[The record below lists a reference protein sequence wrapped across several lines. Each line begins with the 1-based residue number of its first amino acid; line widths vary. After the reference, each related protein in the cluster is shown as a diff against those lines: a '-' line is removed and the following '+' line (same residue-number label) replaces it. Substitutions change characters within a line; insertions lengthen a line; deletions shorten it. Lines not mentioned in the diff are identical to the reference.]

1 MSSSRQLRVAVVGGG
16 MFFADVIGQALM
28 DFERYGLAPYLGSIG
43 QGRFARDLADVDIKF
58 VAIGTHSPQ
67 RGTAGKIA
75 DWYREGVPDSE
86 ITPHY
91 GDTVWEEIVTE
102 ASPDVLIV
110 ATPDDL
116 HYAPIMHALGS
127 GLDVI
132 TEKPLCLKLEQAD
145 EVIQAAQDAERIVS
159 ADMHKRYDPMNVKLF
174 RDLAPRMGEVNY
186 VRAVLE
192 EPLEVS
198 TEVFKWAARSNPFS
212 YVGCHWTDV
221 VHYYL
226 GVSPVSVHATGQKKL
241 LVNWTDPETG
251 EPKPIDTF
259 DSMQVKV
266 TYDNGMEALYINA
279 WINPADFEGPVNQ
292 EIKVFCTRGHAFMDQ
307 QDRGLRYC
315 IAGEGSRT
323 TNPFFNGL
331 TPRYEPFDEMKGYG
345 KDSLTAGMLA
355 ILRRRFLGE
364 SLEELGSDYPTAASQ
379 RPTVAL
385 VDAADQVARENWEHT
400 KAGKGSPVTAYLG
413 DGGISVLSSSPKGW

>member
-1 MSSSRQLRVAVVGGG
+1 
-16 MFFADVIGQALM
+16 MFFEEVIGQTLM

-43 QGRFARDLADVDIKF
+43 QGRYARDLADVQIRL
-58 VAIGTHSPQ
+58 VAVGTHSRQ

-75 DWYREGVPDSE
+75 DWYRTGVPDAE
-86 ITPHY
+86 LTPYY
-91 GDTVWEEIVTE
+91 GETVWEQII
-102 ASPDVLIV
+102 AQARPDVLVV

-116 HYAPIMHALGS
+116 HYAPIMHALDQ

-132 TEKPLCLKLEQAD
+132 TEKPLCLKLEQAK
-145 EVIQAAQDAERIVS
+145 EIAAAARAAGRTVS
-159 ADMHKRYDPMNVKLF
+159 SDMHKRYDPMHVKLF
-174 RDLAPRMGEVNY
+174 RDLVPRMGEVNY
-186 VRAVLE
+186 LRAVLE

-226 GVSPVSVHATGQKKL
+226 DVAPVSVHATGQKKL
-241 LVNWTDPETG
+241 LVNWTDPQSG
-251 EPKPIDTF
+251 DPKPIDTF

-266 TYDNGMEALYINA
+266 TYDTGMEALYINA

-315 IAGEGSRT
+315 ITGEGSRT

-331 TPRYEPFDEMKGYG
+331 TPSYQPLDEMKGYG
-345 KDSLTAGMLA
+345 KDSLPAGMSA
-355 ILRRRFLGE
+355 ILRRRFLGH
-364 SLEELGSDYPTAASQ
+364 SLDELEPDYPSAASQ
-379 RPTVAL
+379 VSTVAL
-385 VDAADQVARENWEHT
+385 IDAADQVVRSNWDYAQ
-400 KAGKGSPVTAYLG
+400 AGRGSPVTAFLG
-413 DGGISVLSSSPKGW
+413 DGDIRMRDPLAARP

>member
-1 MSSSRQLRVAVVGGG
+1 MSTDRQVRVAVVGGG
-16 MFFADVIGQALM
+16 MFFQDVIGQTLM

-43 QGRFARDLADVDIKF
+43 QGKYARELAEVEIRF
-58 VAIGTHSPQ
+58 VAIGTRSSE

-75 DWYREGVPDSE
+75 EWYKEGVPESE
-86 ITPHY
+86 IAPYY
-91 GDTVWEEIVTE
+91 GDAVWEEIVSE
-102 ASPDVLIV
+102 ASPDVLVV

-116 HYAPIMHALGS
+116 HHAPIMHALGS

-132 TEKPLCLKLEQAD
+132 TEKPLCLRLEQAD
-145 EVIQAAQDAERIVS
+145 EITSAAREAGRIV
-159 ADMHKRYDPMNVKLF
+159 ACDMHKRYDPMHVKLF
-174 RDLAPRMGEVNY
+174 RDLVPRMGEVNY
-186 VRAVLE
+186 IRAVLE

-251 EPKPIDTF
+251 EPKSVDTF

-266 TYDNGMEALYINA
+266 TYDDGMEALYVNA
-279 WINPADFEGPVNQ
+279 WVNPADFEGPVNQ

-345 KDSLTAGMLA
+345 KDSLTAGMSA
-355 ILRRRFLGE
+355 ILRRRLLGE
-364 SLEELGSDYPTAASQ
+364 GLEELEPDYPGAASQ
-379 RPTVAL
+379 RSTVAL
-385 VDAADQVARENWEHT
+385 IEAADEVARRNLEHT
-400 KAGKGSPVTAYLG
+400 RAGKGSPVTAYLG
-413 DGGISVLSSSPKGW
+413 DSGIAVLDPLAG

>member
-145 EVIQAAQDAERIVS
+145 EVIQAAQERTWQRS
-159 ADMHKRYDPMNVKLF
+159 RCHHREA
-174 RDLAPRMGEVNY
+174 
-186 VRAVLE
+186 AVPE
-192 EPLEVS
+192 
-198 TEVFKWAARSNPFS
+198 A
-212 YVGCHWTDV
+212 G
-221 VHYYL
+221 
-226 GVSPVSVHATGQKKL
+226 TGR
-241 LVNWTDPETG
+241 
-251 EPKPIDTF
+251 
-259 DSMQVKV
+259 
-266 TYDNGMEALYINA
+266 
-279 WINPADFEGPVNQ
+279 
-292 EIKVFCTRGHAFMDQ
+292 RGHPGRAGRRADCQ
-307 QDRGLRYC
+307 CRHAQALRSYERQ
-315 IAGEGSRT
+315 ALPRSRAT
-323 TNPFFNGL
+323 
-331 TPRYEPFDEMKGYG
+331 
-345 KDSLTAGMLA
+345 
-355 ILRRRFLGE
+355 
-364 SLEELGSDYPTAASQ
+364 
-379 RPTVAL
+379 
-385 VDAADQVARENWEHT
+385 
-400 KAGKGSPVTAYLG
+400 
-413 DGGISVLSSSPKGW
+413 DG